1 MSKSAMSRPPL
12 TRRRALASYAAL
24 LAASPLRAQTL
35 AGEPPGRVA
44 PVEELVNAFEFEA
57 MAQRKLDS
65 GAFAEIAGSDRKP
78 FDRITFRPRLMVNT
92 TKLDLTADLFGLK
105 MFAPVLIGPLSE
117 QKRFHPDGELAM
129 ARGASAAKAV
139 MVIATRSSCAFDQ
152 IAAQLKGNFWY
163 QVYPE
168 PDASAV
174 RERAQQ
180 AITSGCKA
188 VCLTLGVPDQPPVVW
203 DWSAIDRF
211 RQGLKVPLILKGIM
225 RADEARTA
233 IQNGVQGILIS
244 NYAGRSVNGLAS
256 PMETLPAIADAVG
269 GKAPILI
276 DGGFRRGSDV
286 LKALAF
292 GARAVLVGRPTL
304 WGLAAYGAV
313 GVQSVMELMQTELAR
328 DMAMCGAANLQSINR
343 SVVKI
348 HRW

>member
-1 MSKSAMSRPPL
+1 M
-12 TRRRALASYAAL
+12 
-24 LAASPLRAQTL
+24 
-35 AGEPPGRVA
+35 A

-65 GAFAEIAGSDRKP
+65 EEFAEIAGSDRKP
-78 FDRITFRPRLMVNT
+78 FDRITFRPRMMVNT

-105 MFAPVLIGPLSE
+105 MFAPILIGPLSE
-117 QKRFHPDGELAM
+117 QKRFHPDAELAM

-152 IAAQLKGNFWY
+152 IAAQLKGGFWY

-168 PDASAV
+168 PDVNAV
-174 RERAQQ
+174 RERAQR
-180 AITSGCKA
+180 AIASGCKA
-188 VCLTLGVPDQPPVVW
+188 VCLTLGVPNQPPVSW

-211 RQGLKVPLILKGIM
+211 RNGLAVPLLIKGIM
-225 RADEARTA
+225 RPDEARTA
-233 IQNGVQGILIS
+233 IQNGVQGILVS
-244 NYAGRSVNGLAS
+244 NYAGRSVSGLAS

-286 LKALAF
+286 LKALAL
-292 GARAVLVGRPTL
+292 GARAVLVGRPAL

-313 GVQSVMELMQTELAR
+313 GVQSVMELLQTELAR
-328 DMAMCGAANLQSINR
+328 DMAMCGAPNLQSISR